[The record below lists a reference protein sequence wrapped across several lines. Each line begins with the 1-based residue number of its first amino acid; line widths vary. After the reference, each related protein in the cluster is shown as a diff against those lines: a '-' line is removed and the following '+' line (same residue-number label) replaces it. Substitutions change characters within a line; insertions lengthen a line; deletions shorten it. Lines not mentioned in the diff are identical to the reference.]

1 MNKITLSAIVML
13 LFAFLVIEN
22 AKADDY
28 SEAMMKA
35 MKKMGD
41 AADKN
46 DKAALLKS
54 RGDFERILQLKKNE
68 WMVNYY
74 LGFVDYMLSRTAVEE
89 KNNDDMKKYTE
100 SALSLL
106 DKATDVKDDFA
117 DAYIMKM
124 AVQGNRWQYEPDKM
138 NDIIAK
144 TQEAK
149 DRAMKLEPEN
159 PRYYLV
165 DGYMTFYTPES
176 FGGGVDKAQPMFEKA
191 WEYSKTYK
199 PKDETYPNWGNDQAA
214 GMVAMCYIQN
224 GKLDE
229 AKKWIDMALEV
240 NPESN
245 FIKGFVMTEYDKA
258 KK

>member
-1 MNKITLSAIVML
+1 MKTIISAVLIILLSGIFSL
-13 LFAFLVIEN
+13 NL
-22 AKADDY
+22 KADDY
-28 SEAMMKA
+28 TDAMVKA
-35 MKKMGD
+35 VKKMVD

-46 DKAALLKS
+46 DKAALTKV

-74 LGFVDYMLSRTAVEE
+74 LGSLDYMLSRFAADE
-89 KNNDDMKKYTE
+89 KNNDDVKKYTE
-100 SALSLL
+100 SAIALL
-106 DKATDVKDDFA
+106 DKSTDVNDQFA
-117 DAYIMKM
+117 DAFIMKM
-124 AVQGNRWQYEPDKM
+124 AVQGNRWQYEPNKM

-144 TQEAK
+144 TTEAK
-149 DRAMKLEPEN
+149 DKAYKLEPEN
-159 PRYYLV
+159 PRYYLI

-214 GMVAMCYIQN
+214 GMVAMCYIKN
-224 GKLDE
+224 EKPDD
-229 AKKWIDMALEV
+229 AKKWIDLALEV
-240 NPESN
+240 KPESN
-245 FIKGFVMTEYDKA
+245 FIKTFVMPEYEKI

>member
-1 MNKITLSAIVML
+1 
-13 LFAFLVIEN
+13 
-22 AKADDY
+22 
-28 SEAMMKA
+28 
-35 MKKMGD
+35 MKKTLFTLIVLFIGLVSFSNIYADVYSDAMVKAIKKMET

-46 DKAALLKS
+46 DKAAMLNF

-74 LGFVDYMLSRTAVEE
+74 LGSLDYMLSRAAAEE
-89 KNNDDMKKYTE
+89 KNNDDVKKYTE
-100 SALSLL
+100 SAIALF
-106 DKATDVKDDFA
+106 DKSTDVNDQFA

-124 AVQGNRWQYEPDKM
+124 AVQGNRWQYEPNKM

-144 TQEAK
+144 TTEAK
-149 DRAMKLEPEN
+149 DKALKLEPEN
-159 PRYYLV
+159 PRYYLI
-165 DGYMTFYTPES
+165 DGYMTFYTPEN
-176 FGGGVDKAQPMFEKA
+176 FGGGIDKAQPMFEKA

-224 GKLDE
+224 GKLDD
-229 AKKWIDMALEV
+229 AKKWIDMGLEV
-240 NPESN
+240 KPESN
-245 FIKGFVMTEYDKA
+245 FIKGFVMTEYDKS

>member
-1 MNKITLSAIVML
+1 MKTLIFTLLLAVITTLNITNL
-13 LFAFLVIEN
+13 R
-22 AKADDY
+22 ADDY
-28 SEAMMKA
+28 SDAMVKA
-35 MKKMGD
+35 IKKMET

-46 DKAALLKS
+46 DKAAMLKV

-74 LGFVDYMLSRTAVEE
+74 LGSLDYMLSRAAAEE
-89 KNNDDMKKYTE
+89 KNNDDVKKYTE
-100 SALSLL
+100 SAIALF
-106 DKATDVKDDFA
+106 DKSTDVNDQFA

-124 AVQGNRWQYEPDKM
+124 AVQGNRWQYEPNKM

-144 TQEAK
+144 TTEAK
-149 DRAMKLEPEN
+149 DKALKLEPEN
-159 PRYYLV
+159 PRYYLI
-165 DGYMTFYTPES
+165 DGYMTFYTPEN
-176 FGGGVDKAQPMFEKA
+176 FGGGIDKAQPMFEKA

-224 GKLDE
+224 GKLDD
-229 AKKWIDMALEV
+229 AKKWIDMGLEV
-240 NPESN
+240 KPESN
-245 FIKGFVMTEYDKA
+245 FIKGFVMTEYDKS

>member
-176 FGGGVDKAQPMFEKA
+176 FGGGVDKAQGMFEKS
-191 WEYSKTYK
+191 WGYFKTYK

-214 GMVAMCYIQN
+214 GMIAMCFIKN
-224 GKLDE
+224 DKKDE
-229 AKKWIDMALEV
+229 AKKWIDAALEV
-240 NPESN
+240 KPGSG
-245 FIKGFVMTEYDKA
+245 FITGFVMPEYEKM
-258 KK
+258 K

>member
-1 MNKITLSAIVML
+1 MNKLTLSAIVML
-13 LFAFLVIEN
+13 LLAFLVIEN

-28 SEAMMKA
+28 TDAMMKA
-35 MKKMGD
+35 MKKLGD

-46 DKAALLKS
+46 DKAALLKV

-68 WMVNYY
+68 WMINYY
-74 LGFVDYMLSRTAVEE
+74 LGFTDYILSRTAAEE

-149 DRAMKLEPEN
+149 DRALKLEPEN

-176 FGGGVDKAQPMFEKA
+176 FGGGVDKAQGMFEKS
-191 WEYSKTYK
+191 WGYFKTYK

-214 GMVAMCYIQN
+214 GMIAMCFIKN
-224 GKLDE
+224 DKKEE
-229 AKKWIDMALEV
+229 AKKWIDAALEV
-240 NPESN
+240 KPGSG
-245 FIKGFVMTEYDKA
+245 FITGFVMPEYEKM
-258 KK
+258 K

>member
-1 MNKITLSAIVML
+1 MKPLIAALLIIIITSLSINQL
-13 LFAFLVIEN
+13 
-22 AKADDY
+22 KADDY
-28 SEAMMKA
+28 TDAMLKA
-35 MKKMGD
+35 IKKMGD
-41 AADKN
+41 ASDKN
-46 DKAALLKS
+46 DKAAVLKV

-74 LGFVDYMLSRTAVEE
+74 IGSIDYMLSRFAGEE
-89 KNNDDMKKYTE
+89 KNNDDVKKYTE
-100 SALSLL
+100 SAIALF
-106 DKATDVKDDFA
+106 DKCTDVNDEFA

-124 AVQGNRWQYEPDKM
+124 AVQGNRWQYEPNKM

-149 DRAMKLEPEN
+149 DKAMKLEPEN
-159 PRYYLV
+159 PRFYLI

-214 GMVAMCYIQN
+214 GMVAMCYIKN
-224 GKLDE
+224 DKLDD
-229 AKKWIDMALEV
+229 AKKWIDKGLEV
-240 NPESN
+240 KPESN
-245 FIKGFVMTEYDKA
+245 FIKGFVMTEYEKS

>member
-89 KNNDDMKKYTE
+89 KNNYDMKKYTE

-106 DKATDVKDDFA
+106 YKATDLK
-117 DAYIMKM
+117 
-124 AVQGNRWQYEPDKM
+124 
-138 NDIIAK
+138 
-144 TQEAK
+144 
-149 DRAMKLEPEN
+149 
-159 PRYYLV
+159 
-165 DGYMTFYTPES
+165 
-176 FGGGVDKAQPMFEKA
+176 
-191 WEYSKTYK
+191 
-199 PKDETYPNWGNDQAA
+199 
-214 GMVAMCYIQN
+214 
-224 GKLDE
+224 
-229 AKKWIDMALEV
+229 
-240 NPESN
+240 
-245 FIKGFVMTEYDKA
+245 
-258 KK
+258 

>member
-1 MNKITLSAIVML
+1 MKKTFLTLFILIAGLISVS
-13 LFAFLVIEN
+13 N
-22 AKADDY
+22 TYADDY
-28 SEAMMKA
+28 TDAMLKA

-46 DKAALLKS
+46 DKAAMLKV

-74 LGFVDYMLSRTAVEE
+74 LGFLDYMLSRTAAEE
-89 KNNDDMKKYTE
+89 KNNDDVKKYTE
-100 SALSLL
+100 SAISLF
-106 DKATDVKDDFA
+106 DKCTDVNDQFA

-124 AVQGNRWQYEPDKM
+124 AAQGNRWQYEPNKM

-149 DRAMKLEPEN
+149 DIAMKLEPEN

-176 FGGGVDKAQPMFEKA
+176 FGAGVVF
-191 WEYSKTYK
+191 
-199 PKDETYPNWGNDQAA
+199 
-214 GMVAMCYIQN
+214 
-224 GKLDE
+224 
-229 AKKWIDMALEV
+229 
-240 NPESN
+240 SN
-245 FIKGFVMTEYDKA
+245 ISMNYCIIFTNFTN
-258 KK
+258 

>member
-1 MNKITLSAIVML
+1 MKKTILTLFILIAGLMSFTSIY
-13 LFAFLVIEN
+13 
-22 AKADDY
+22 ADDY
-28 SEAMMKA
+28 SNAMLKA
-35 MKKMGD
+35 IKKMD
-41 AADKN
+41 EAADKN
-46 DKAALLKS
+46 DKAAMLKV

-74 LGFVDYMLSRTAVEE
+74 LGFVDYMLSRTATEE
-89 KNNDDMKKYTE
+89 KNNDDVKKYTE
-100 SALSLL
+100 SSISLF
-106 DKATDVKDDFA
+106 DKSTDGNDQFA
-117 DAYIMKM
+117 DAFIMKM
-124 AVQGNRWQYEPDKM
+124 AAQGNRWQYEPNKM

-149 DRAMKLEPEN
+149 DIAMKLEPEN

>member
-1 MNKITLSAIVML
+1 MKTIISAVLIILLSGIFSL
-13 LFAFLVIEN
+13 NL
-22 AKADDY
+22 KADDY
-28 SEAMMKA
+28 TDAMVKA
-35 MKKMGD
+35 VKKMGD

-46 DKAALLKS
+46 DKAALTKV

-74 LGFVDYMLSRTAVEE
+74 LGSLDYMLSRFAADE
-89 KNNDDMKKYTE
+89 KNNDDVKKYTE
-100 SALSLL
+100 SAIALL
-106 DKATDVKDDFA
+106 DKSTDVNDQFA
-117 DAYIMKM
+117 DAFIMKM
-124 AVQGNRWQYEPDKM
+124 AVQGNRWQYEPNKM

-144 TQEAK
+144 TTEAK
-149 DRAMKLEPEN
+149 DKAYKLEPEN
-159 PRYYLV
+159 PRYYLI

-214 GMVAMCYIQN
+214 GMVAMCYIKN
-224 GKLDE
+224 EKPDD
-229 AKKWIDMALEV
+229 AKKWIDLALEV
-240 NPESN
+240 KPESN
-245 FIKGFVMTEYDKA
+245 FIKTFVMPEYEKI

>member
-1 MNKITLSAIVML
+1 MKTLIFTLLLAAITTLNITNL
-13 LFAFLVIEN
+13 
-22 AKADDY
+22 KADDY
-28 SEAMMKA
+28 TDAMVKA
-35 MKKMGD
+35 IKKMGD

-46 DKAALLKS
+46 DKAAMLKV

-74 LGFVDYMLSRTAVEE
+74 LGSLDYMLSRAAADE
-89 KNNDDMKKYTE
+89 KNNDDVKKYTE
-100 SALSLL
+100 SAIALF
-106 DKATDVKDDFA
+106 DKSTDVNDQFA

-124 AVQGNRWQYEPDKM
+124 AVQGNRWQYEPNKM

-144 TQEAK
+144 TTEAK
-149 DRAMKLEPEN
+149 DKAYKLEPEN
-159 PRYYLV
+159 PRYYLI
-165 DGYMTFYTPES
+165 DGYMTFYTPEN

-224 GKLDE
+224 GKLDD
-229 AKKWIDMALEV
+229 AKKWIDMGLEV
-240 NPESN
+240 KPESN
-245 FIKGFVMTEYDKA
+245 FIKGFVMKEYDKA

>member
-1 MNKITLSAIVML
+1 MKKTFLTLFILIAGLMSFTSIY
-13 LFAFLVIEN
+13 
-22 AKADDY
+22 ADDY
-28 SEAMMKA
+28 SNAMLKA
-35 MKKMGD
+35 IKKMD
-41 AADKN
+41 EAADKN
-46 DKAALLKS
+46 DKAAMLKV

-74 LGFVDYMLSRTAVEE
+74 LGFVDYMLSRTATEE
-89 KNNDDMKKYTE
+89 KNNDDVKKYTE
-100 SALSLL
+100 SSISLF
-106 DKATDVKDDFA
+106 DKSTDGNDQFA
-117 DAYIMKM
+117 DAFIMKM
-124 AVQGNRWQYEPDKM
+124 AAQGNRWQYEPNKM

-149 DRAMKLEPEN
+149 DIAMKLEPEN

-240 NPESN
+240 KPESN

>member
-1 MNKITLSAIVML
+1 MKKTFLTLFILIAGLMSFTSIY
-13 LFAFLVIEN
+13 
-22 AKADDY
+22 ADDY
-28 SEAMMKA
+28 SNAMLKA
-35 MKKMGD
+35 IKKMD
-41 AADKN
+41 EAADKN
-46 DKAALLKS
+46 DKAAMLKV

-74 LGFVDYMLSRTAVEE
+74 LGFVDYMLSRTATEE
-89 KNNDDMKKYTE
+89 KNNDDVKKYTE
-100 SALSLL
+100 SSISLF
-106 DKATDVKDDFA
+106 DKSTDGNDQFA
-117 DAYIMKM
+117 DAFIMKM
-124 AVQGNRWQYEPDKM
+124 AAQGNRWQYEPNKM

-149 DRAMKLEPEN
+149 DIAMKLEPEN

-214 GMVAMCYIQN
+214 GMAAMCYIQN

-240 NPESN
+240 KPESN